1 MGQCLSYINKE
12 TPMHTIAHYLH
23 QEHVRCDGEYNLAEA
38 QVSCGDWD
46 GARRHFDAFLVLF
59 ETHLSK
65 EEQVLFPRMER
76 AVGNAYGPTLV
87 MRSEHGH
94 MREILARMQEAIAEH
109 EAGDFFDQADAMR
122 ILMHQHNLKEE
133 GILYPQADRLL
144 HEQIN
149 VVLSAM
155 DELVPETSGSAA

>member
-1 MGQCLSYINKE
+1 MPELHQQGN
-12 TPMHTIAHYLH
+12 TMHTIAHYLH
-23 QEHVRCDGEYNLAEA
+23 QEHVRCDGEYNLAETQA
-38 QVSCGDWD
+38 SCGDWE

-59 ETHLSK
+59 ENHLAK
-65 EEQVLFPRMER
+65 EERVLFPRMER

-94 MREILARMQEAIAEH
+94 MREIVARMQEAIAEH

-144 HEQIN
+144 YEQVN
-149 VVLSAM
+149 AVLSAM
-155 DELVPETSGSAA
+155 DELETETSGSAA